1 MHIHIPEL
9 RYTFYGPI
17 VFLSILIG
25 IVVAAILMKKA
36 NVKKETVLYTVLLT
50 FISILIF
57 SAVTSVII
65 TGDIKKI
72 GFVGAGG
79 ALGLLVGVILSA
91 FIHNDHVAES
101 ISAWIVAL
109 PLMYGLSK
117 IACHIAGCCH
127 GIQYNGA
134 FSVTYEVHN
143 NTAYFPVQLSETAVF
158 TIIFVIALFLYMK
171 MENKLNVATAVL
183 LASGL
188 SKFILDFL
196 RESHGEKAITGYQI
210 LVLIITILGAILIQ
224 LFRPAKHSDT

>member
-1 MHIHIPEL
+1 ML
-9 RYTFYGPI
+9 
-17 VFLSILIG
+17 
-25 IVVAAILMKKA
+25 
-36 NVKKETVLYTVLLT
+36 
-50 FISILIF
+50 
-57 SAVTSVII
+57 

-127 GIQYNGA
+127 GIPYSGT
-134 FSVTYEVHN
+134 FSVTYEVYN
-143 NTAYFPVQLSETAVF
+143 NTPYFPVQLTETAVF
-158 TIIFVIALFLYMK
+158 IIIFVIALFSYLK
-171 MENKLNVATAVL
+171 MENKLKVATIVL
-183 LASGL
+183 LASGGA
-188 SKFILDFL
+188 KFILDYL

-210 LVLIITILGAILIQ
+210 LVLIITLSGAILIQ
-224 LFRPAKHSDT
+224 LFRHPKSTDENQE